1 MSKFIK
7 WLCVVTVTLSVALVG
22 ALSLTACRQNSGNG
36 SQTESPSNTESPSG
50 DESSSGSQST
60 GGEESSS
67 SGGESSGGEESS
79 SGGSSESSG
88 GSSENPEPKT
98 FTVIFDTNLG
108 ETVALDGSAPQSVTE
123 NEGGTIIL
131 PILKSLNYIDFIG
144 WRVKGTSK
152 VLSGEYTVEK
162 NVTLVAVWDDP
173 YTGNY

>member
-7 WLCVVTVTLSVALVG
+7 WLFVVTVTLSVALVG
-22 ALSLTACRQNSGNG
+22 ALSLTACRQNIGNG
-36 SQTESPSNTESPSG
+36 SQTESPSNTESPS
-50 DESSSGSQST
+50 DDKSSSGGQST

-67 SGGESSGGEESS
+67 GGSESSGGEESS

-88 GSSENPEPKT
+88 SDEPPEPKT

-131 PILKSLNYIDFIG
+131 PILKSLNYMEFKG
-144 WRVKGTSK
+144 WRVKNTSK
-152 VLSGEYTVEK
+152 LLNGEYVVEK